1 MTLLDQAARII
12 DEGRPVDKALVNPVT
27 GQLEELADDVAMVA
41 AFSHVVAFSTAEGT
55 ALFDVSL
62 APFGAIAAD
71 AVHAWRADRV
81 DTVVYTHGHVDHV
94 GGMAAFQQQADDR
107 GHRRPRVVAH
117 ENVPARFDRYRET
130 HGYNEAINLR
140 QFGRGGLDQS
150 AGSGVGFPRSFVPPT
165 VVYDDRLQLA
175 VGDTIFELRHGRG
188 ETDDHTWAWVPDHR
202 AVVAGDFFIWM
213 FPNAGNPQK
222 VQRYPGEWAKV
233 LREMAALRPELFL
246 PAHGL
251 PIAGAARIQQVLG
264 DTASALEHL
273 VADTLQ
279 LMNEG
284 ARLDHILHEV
294 RVHGDLLDRPYLR
307 PLYDEPEFV
316 VRNIWRLYGGWY
328 DGNPARLKPP
338 SDERVAVETARLC
351 GGAPVLARRAAEV
364 AAEGDLR
371 MACHLAELAGLAA
384 PDDPEVH
391 GIRAAVYRARRAE
404 ESSLMA
410 KGVFRDA
417 AERSEA
423 IAGDPPA

>member
-1 MTLLDQAARII
+1 MTLLEQAARII
-12 DEGRPVDKALVNPVT
+12 DEGQPVDKALINPIT

-41 AFSHVVAFSTAEGT
+41 AFSHVVAFGTAEGT
-55 ALFDVSL
+55 TLFDVSL
-62 APFGAIAAD
+62 APFGAIAAA
-71 AVHAWRADRV
+71 AVHSWRPDRV

-94 GGMAAFQQQADDR
+94 GGMAAFQHQADER
-107 GHRRPRVVAH
+107 GHARPRVVAH

-140 QFGRGGLDQS
+140 QFGRGGLN
-150 AGSGVGFPRSFVPPT
+150 AGADGGIGFPRIFVPPT
-165 VVYDDRLQLA
+165 VTYDDRLQLS
-175 VGDTIFELRHGRG
+175 VGETTFELRHGRG
-188 ETDDHTWAWVPDHR
+188 ETDDHTWAWVPEHQ

-233 LREMAALRPELFL
+233 LREMAALEPELFL

-251 PIAGAARIQQVLG
+251 PIAGRARIQQVLG

-273 VADTLQ
+273 VADTLA

-284 ARLDHILHEV
+284 ERLDRILQEV

-338 SDERVAVETARLC
+338 SDAAVAVETARLC
-351 GGAPVLARRAAEV
+351 GGASVLARRAAEV
-364 AAEGDLR
+364 AGEGDLR
-371 MACHLAELAGLAA
+371 LACHLAEMAGLAA

-391 GIRAAVYRARRAE
+391 GIRAAVYRQRRAE
-404 ESSLMA
+404 ETSLMA
-410 KGVFRDA
+410 KGVYRDA
-417 AERSEA
+417 AERSEVVA
-423 IAGDPPA
+423 EGPA